1 LEEYVEKFTTSNQL
15 IEESIASAMEN
26 LSTIEGLDD
35 IPLLDDAALEL
46 EAAEGF
52 TAGDS
57 AGSDEIDLESLLEE
71 SPSL

>member
-1 LEEYVEKFTTSNQL
+1 VEKFTTSNQL

-57 AGSDEIDLESLLEE
+57 AGSDEIDLEILLEE